1 VQYVQQNWF
10 MPYGPPPRGDHP
22 AKESRDEESHDK
34 ESRPKPIR
42 ITVDLTPDD
51 YQLLNRWLA
60 LASVKLDQPI
70 SKMTLARGI
79 RAMIQASAA
88 DLVVTDAVLDI
99 MRQEQA

>member
-1 VQYVQQNWF
+1 
-10 MPYGPPPRGDHP
+10 MPYGPPPRGDRP
-22 AKESRDEESHDK
+22 AKESRDK
-34 ESRPKPIR
+34 ESRPKPVR

-79 RAMIQASAA
+79 RAMIQAAAA

-99 MRQEQA
+99 MRQEQP